1 MSIKSRLKDFKTTKV
16 WKLLVKKKLKTTNI
30 TYESQF

>member
-1 MSIKSRLKDFKTTKV
+1 MSIKNRLKDFKTRKYGNYQS
-16 WKLLVKKKLKTTNI
+16 KKKLKTTNI